1 VFKPQIKNESILLLD
16 AFGGF
21 DKATEDSQE
30 DGGSEEERNSDGS
43 EDGDEADA
51 KNTRGEC
58 KYKFV
63 SSDLPFKE

>member
-1 VFKPQIKNESILLLD
+1 LD

-21 DKATEDSQE
+21 NKATEDSQE

-63 SSDLPFKE
+63 SSDLPFEE